1 MDSQSQPRR
10 GLASLLGDVVAVV
23 ASAAPDEARA
33 GLLVQMLGHDNPTIV
48 WGALQ
53 ELARVGQA
61 DAIEAIEPL
70 LSHGDVTIRRAAEE
84 ALRRIEQR
92 TGPGGRT
99 AAGGSVRASSHQPP
113 APPPPPPPVAAVP
126 LRPRPPYVP
135 PPIGPTAWP
144 PAPPPPPPPPPPV
157 PTAAPVRAPTPQR
170 GRAATPP
177 PAPRPA
183 PRPAP
188 APAPTEMS
196 GNVTS
201 TAPVQEQRAA
211 TAHAPELTERQVMG
225 GMLPLPASMAATVP
239 DLPALGPIAEGRPPL
254 PDLAPIPPAGGS
266 WSETLSPEP

>member
-1 MDSQSQPRR
+1 
-10 GLASLLGDVVAVV
+10 LLGDVVAVV

-53 ELARVGQA
+53 ELGRVGQA

-99 AAGGSVRASSHQPP
+99 AAGNSARAGSRRPS
-113 APPPPPPPVAAVP
+113 PPPPPPDATVP

-135 PPIGPTAWP
+135 PPVGPTTRP
-144 PAPPPPPPPPPPV
+144 PAPLPPPPPPPAPTARPARQSHPKTPPAPTSPPV
-157 PTAAPVRAPTPQR
+157 PGPAAPPTEMGGTIVSEAPVR
-170 GRAATPP
+170 
-177 PAPRPA
+177 
-183 PRPAP
+183 
-188 APAPTEMS
+188 
-196 GNVTS
+196 
-201 TAPVQEQRAA
+201 EQRAA

-225 GMLPLPASMAATVP
+225 GMLPLPASVAATVP
-239 DLPALGPIAEGRPPL
+239 DLPALGPMAEGQPPL

-266 WSETLSPEP
+266 WSETLSPGP